1 MADSPVKNPH
11 AEAAAEPPVEKVAA
25 GDPETFNDL
34 VRRFHGS
41 LYRLALRLVRNEHD
55 AQEIVQESFLAA
67 YEGCAKFQGRSKV
80 RTWLLSITY
89 HKAVDRLKRRT
100 RDAWSLTGNLEESPL
115 WDRVEKV
122 GEFTDWSQDPE
133 QYFQRTQLLETLEG
147 ALREVPAESK
157 AVFELRDVQ
166 GMSSKEVAETLG
178 ISEGAAR
185 VRLHRVRQFL
195 LGRLQGLFGPEPG
208 KHRP

>member
-1 MADSPVKNPH
+1 MADSRIKNPNP
-11 AEAAAEPPVEKVAA
+11 ETAAEPPLEKLAA

-41 LYRLALRLVRNEHD
+41 LYRLAVRLVRNEHD

-67 YEGCAKFQGRSKV
+67 YEGCAQFQGRSKV

-89 HKAVDRLKRRT
+89 HKAVDRLKRTT
-100 RDAWSLTGNLEESPL
+100 RDAWSLTGNLEETPL
-115 WDRVEKV
+115 WERLEKV
-122 GEFTDWSQDPE
+122 GEFTDWGKDPE
-133 QYFQRTQLLETLEG
+133 QYFQRAQLLETLEQ
-147 ALREVPAESK
+147 ALREVPAESR
-157 AVFELRDVQ
+157 AVFELRDLQ
-166 GMSSKEVAETLG
+166 GMSSREVAETLG

-195 LGRLQGLFGPEPG
+195 MGRLQGLFGPESG
-208 KHRP
+208 GH